1 MTANPLLQPWTTP
14 FELPPFGDIKP
25 EHFMPAFEAA
35 LAQHNAE
42 IETIATAANAA
53 SFANTIDALEKS
65 GDALSKVSGV
75 FYNLASADTNDA
87 LQAVERDISPRMA
100 AHYSS
105 IYMRA
110 DLFARVA
117 ALYEKRET
125 LGIDSE
131 QQRVLE
137 RYHKAFIRAGAKLDA
152 AGKARMAEI
161 AQRLATL
168 GTQFSQNVLKDESGW
183 EMVLAQSDLAGLPEP
198 LRAAAAQTAQDRGHA
213 GQFVITLLRS
223 SIEPFLQYSARRDL
237 REKAFKA
244 WTMRGQNGGATDNTG
259 IVKEMLQLRAERAQL
274 LGYRNFAQFKLD
286 DTMAKTPQAVRE
298 LLEMVWRKGADQANR
313 ERADLEKYAAAVG
326 DTLTIEPWDWRYYAE
341 KVRQQKHALDEAEI
355 KSYLPLDGMIAAA
368 FDTASKLFGLHF
380 RERTDLPVYHPD
392 VRVWE
397 VTDSG
402 GGPVGIFY
410 GDYFARPS
418 KRSGAWMSAFR
429 SQEKLGRDIRPV
441 IVNVM
446 NFAKA
451 APGGQALLSYDDART
466 LFHEFGHGLHG
477 LLSNVT
483 YPMLAG
489 TAVARD
495 FVELPSQLYE
505 HWLSQEAVL
514 SQFARNTSGAAMP
527 QTLIQKI
534 LGARTF
540 NQGFATV
547 EYCASALVDLEFH
560 ELENA
565 HNIDPI
571 AFERDVLDRI
581 GMPQGMAMRHRTP
594 HFSHIFSGDGYSA
607 GYYSYLWSEVLDADA
622 FDAFEDTGDIFN
634 PAVADR
640 LKKYIYSAGN
650 RQEAGAAYVA
660 FRGQLPS
667 IEPLL
672 RKRGFA
678 A

>member
-1 MTANPLLQPWTTP
+1 
-14 FELPPFGDIKP
+14 
-25 EHFMPAFEAA
+25 MPAFEAA